1 MVLFVALSYK
11 IVLTMGFVKTE
22 AFGFVDEILKSASDH
37 SNDESLIFTFLII
50 YKELISKEGSFEK
63 LSLKANLLWI
73 SQEQDPRKT
82 KQGH

>member
-1 MVLFVALSYK
+1 M
-11 IVLTMGFVKTE
+11 
-22 AFGFVDEILKSASDH
+22 H
-37 SNDESLIFTFLII
+37 FLIV

-63 LSLKANLLWI
+63 LSQEANLLWI